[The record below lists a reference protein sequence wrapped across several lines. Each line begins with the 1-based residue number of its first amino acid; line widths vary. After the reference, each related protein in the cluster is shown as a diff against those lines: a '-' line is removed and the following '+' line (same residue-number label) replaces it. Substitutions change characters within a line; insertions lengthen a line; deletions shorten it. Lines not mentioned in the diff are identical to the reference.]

1 MKPEQIIQCQIVDYM
16 SFVCMQNNFMYFS
29 VPNEGVMKAA
39 GLAKV
44 KKAIVAAMMAIM
56 KKMGLIPGV
65 ADLVL
70 VKNGRAYFMEVK
82 TEKGR
87 QSKVQGI
94 FERRAGEVGSLYAIV
109 RSLDEAVWT
118 MKEWGIIG

>member
-16 SFVCMQNNFMYFS
+16 SYVCRQNNFMYFS

-87 QSKVQGI
+87 QSKSQTI

-118 MKEWGIIG
+118 MREWGIIG

>member
-1 MKPEQIIQCQIVDYM
+1 MKPEQIIQTQIVDYM
-16 SFVCMQNNFMYFS
+16 STVSQSQNFMYFS

-56 KKMGLIPGV
+56 KKTGLIPGV
-65 ADLVL
+65 SDLVL
-70 VKNGRAYFMEVK
+70 VKNGLAYFMEVK
-82 TEKGR
+82 TEKGK

-94 FERRAGEVGSLYAIV
+94 FERRALEVGAKYGIV
-109 RSLDEAVWT
+109 RSLEEAVWT
-118 MKEWGIIG
+118 MQEWGIVR